1 MKIVVLTGAGMSA
14 ESGIQTFRDAGGLW
28 ENYRVEDVASPE
40 GWKRDPQLVL
50 EFYNQ
55 RRRQMR
61 QVEPNAGHLALAKL
75 EAKHE
80 VCIITQNIDNLHER
94 AGSTTIMHLH
104 GELFKARSVNDLSYV
119 KEWTGDIKL
128 GDKCPKGHQMRPHI
142 VWFGEAVPLIY
153 PAAEIVAQA
162 EYIIVIGS
170 SMQVYPAAGLVA
182 SAQRGVPVVYIDPNP
197 AINYELKHSK
207 GLEVIVGSA
216 AVEVP
221 VLVEKLLV

>member
-28 ENYRVEDVASPE
+28 ENYRVEDVASPD
-40 GWKRDPQLVL
+40 GWKRNPTLVL

-55 RRRQMR
+55 RRRQMH
-61 QVEPNAGHLALAKL
+61 QVAPNAGHLALAKL
-75 EAKHE
+75 EEKHE

-94 AGSTTIMHLH
+94 AGSSDIIHLH

-119 KEWTGDIKL
+119 REWTGDIQL
-128 GDKCPKGHQMRPHI
+128 GDNCPKGHQMRPHI

-182 SAQRGVPVVYIDPNP
+182 SAQRNVPVVYIDPHP

-207 GLEVIVGSA
+207 KLEVIVGSA

-221 VLVEKLLV
+221 ILVKKLLA